1 MSKSIVTGT
10 DGNFDEIVRDSEVP
24 VLVDF
29 WAPWCGP
36 CRTVGPVLEEVA
48 SEYAGKAKVV
58 KVNVDENS
66 QVPGSLHVRSIPT
79 IVLFHKGKIVETLV
93 GARPK
98 QDFTAVLDRA
108 LAADQANSL
117 AS

>member
-1 MSKSIVTGT
+1 MNTHVEQGT
-10 DGNFDEIVRDSEVP
+10 DANFEELVAKSDVP

-48 SEYAGKAKVV
+48 DEYAGRAKVV
-58 KVNVDENS
+58 KINVDE
-66 QVPGSLHVRSIPT
+66 QKEVAGAMGVRSIPT
-79 IVLFHKGKIVETLV
+79 IALFHGGEVKNLLV

-98 QDFTAVLDRA
+98 ADFAAA
-108 LAADQANSL
+108 LNKILST
-117 AS
+117 